1 MRYKFWYLAP
11 VEGVASTALHH
22 ATSHSIPCNAHSIP
36 TTDACSD
43 RQLVN
48 DSLSACSLSCFFSP
62 ACQEPI
68 LQRQLLL
75 GAPARPCGSGSSC
88 GRLARG
94 EGASCHG
101 FLALTLFLSLPLL
114 RWQVLFWFGGPS
126 LANTQGI
133 TKAQGTTEAP
143 LHACKRAPGP
153 AAPVHAPS
161 TDKLTALGFS
171 SAPCL
176 LLQPL
181 PPCCL
186 PCHFLAPPPAAVSA
200 VPPWSLSPKF
210 RHSASSLFKVQQQG
224 EEARRSIKGQQ
235 RTFNAPHKDKPSPL
249 GFIPAPFLF
258 QLKLMF
264 PALSSPHPPSPWLSC
279 QPPLHRDFPLGLLL
293 QASTGVQGAA
303 GRPTSMAQEEGA
315 RAWHRRKAHQHGTGG
330 RPTSMAQEEG
340 PRAWHRRKAQD

>member
-1 MRYKFWYLAP
+1 MPHLT
-11 VEGVASTALHH
+11 ASHVMLTASPPQMH
-22 ATSHSIPCNAHSIP
+22 ALTGS
-36 TTDACSD
+36 
-43 RQLVN
+43 LVN

-235 RTFNAPHKDKPSPL
+235 GTAARGSNAPSTLRTKISPL
-249 GFIPAPFLF
+249 PLVSYPLLF
-258 QLKLMF
+258 SF
-264 PALSSPHPPSPWLSC
+264 SSSSCSLRCHPPIR
-279 QPPLHRDFPLGLLL
+279 PPPGSHANHPSTETSLLACCSKPLLECK
-293 QASTGVQGAA
+293 
-303 GRPTSMAQEEGA
+303 AQQEGP
-315 RAWHRRKAHQHGTGG
+315 RAWHRRKAHEHGTGG

-340 PRAWHRRKAQD
+340 PRAWHRRKAHEHGTGGRRRTKA

>member
-1 MRYKFWYLAP
+1 MPHLT
-11 VEGVASTALHH
+11 ASHVMLTASPPQMH
-22 ATSHSIPCNAHSIP
+22 ALTGS
-36 TTDACSD
+36 
-43 RQLVN
+43 LVN

-210 RHSASSLFKVQQQG
+210 RHSASSLFK
-224 EEARRSIKGQQ
+224 
-235 RTFNAPHKDKPSPL
+235 
-249 GFIPAPFLF
+249 
-258 QLKLMF
+258 LKLMF